1 MSYII
6 TIPSY
11 NRAEG
16 LRDKTLTMLKKQGVP
31 KGKINIFVANTE
43 EERTY
48 RETIPKD
55 MYNKIIV
62 GVKGLLPQLRFITNY
77 YPEGKQLV
85 RFDDDIEEIFKKKHK
100 VGANVS
106 RRQMDETRLLN
117 LDDFIKRAFETLKK
131 EHLTF
136 WGINKTS
143 NPFFMTDGYTT
154 DLRVIV
160 GNVNGWINSHNP
172 SYDYKVSTPEN
183 YVGQD
188 IENTLRHYITDGGVV
203 RFNDVGFIAGK
214 YMAKGGIQDD
224 IGGNKKRLQLIK
236 KKNRMYKKV
245 YGKYGEIVPN
255 KNQGEVFRLFRNPDR
270 MEGEG
275 ILYDEAD
282 LTDF

>member
-1 MSYII
+1 M
-6 TIPSY
+6 
-11 NRAEG
+11 
-16 LRDKTLTMLKKQGVP
+16 TLTMLKKQGVP
-31 KGKINIFVANTE
+31 KGKINIFVANNE
-43 EERTY
+43 EAKIY

-62 GVKGLLPQLRFITNY
+62 GVKGLLPQLRFIINY
-77 YPEGKQLV
+77 YPEGKHLV
-85 RFDDDIEEIFKKKHK
+85 RFDDDIKEIFKKKHK

-117 LDDFIKRAFETLKK
+117 MDDFIKRAFQTLQK
-131 EHLTF
+131 EGLTL

-172 SYDYKVSTPEN
+172 AYDYKVNTSTN
-183 YVGQD
+183 YTGED
-188 IENTLRHYITDGGVV
+188 IEKTLRHYITDGGVV

-214 YMAKGGIQDD
+214 YMATGGITSAV
-224 IGGNKKRLQLIK
+224 GGNKERMKMINQNNKLLK
-236 KKNRMYKKV
+236 KMYS
-245 YGKYGEIVPN
+245 KYGEVVPN
-255 KNQGEVFRLFRNPDR
+255 KSQGKVFRLFRNPDR

>member
-31 KGKINIFVANTE
+31 KGKINIFVANNDE
-43 EERTY
+43 AKIY

-62 GVKGLLPQLRFITNY
+62 GVKGLLPQLKFIIKY
-77 YPEGKQLV
+77 YPEGKHLV
-85 RFDDDIEEIFKKKHK
+85 RFDDDIESVFKKKHK
-100 VGANVS
+100 ISEGVS

-117 LDDFIKRAFETLKK
+117 LDDFIKRAFDTLRK
-131 EHLTF
+131 ENLTF

-160 GNVNGWINSHNP
+160 GNVNGWVNSYDP
-172 SYDYKVSTPEN
+172 SYDYVVSTAEN

-188 IENTLRHYITDGGVV
+188 IENTLRRYITDGGIV
-203 RFNDVGFIAGK
+203 RFNDVGFTAGK
-214 YMAKGGIQDD
+214 YMATGGIQDD
-224 IGGNKKRLQLIK
+224 IGGNNKRLQLIK

-255 KNQGEVFRLFRNPDR
+255 KNQGEVFRLIRNPDR
-270 MEGEG
+270 MKGEG

-282 LTDF
+282 LDNC

>member
-16 LRDKTLTMLKKQGVP
+16 LRDMTLTMLKRQGVP
-31 KGKINIFVANTE
+31 KSKINIFVANKE
-43 EERTY
+43 EEKIY
-48 RETIPKD
+48 RETIPRD

-62 GVKGLLPQLRFITNY
+62 GVKGLLPQLRYIINY
-77 YPEGKQLV
+77 YPEGKHIV
-85 RFDDDIEEIFKKKHK
+85 RFDDDIQSIFKKKHK
-100 VGANVS
+100 VGENIT

-117 LDDFIKRAFETLKK
+117 LDDFIKTAFNVLKK
-131 EHLTF
+131 EGLTL

-160 GNVNGWINSHNP
+160 GNTYGWINSYNKE
-172 SYDYKVSTPEN
+172 YDYVVSTPEN

-214 YMAKGGIQDD
+214 YMAQGGIQSD
-224 IGGNKKRLQLIK
+224 IGNNKKRLQLIK

-255 KNQGEVFRLFRNPDR
+255 KNQGQVFRLFRNPD
-270 MEGEG
+270 
-275 ILYDEAD
+275 
-282 LTDF
+282 